1 MIDLDTI
8 EHELIK
14 LQNKAIK
21 KEEVPVSAI
30 IVYKD
35 KIISKK
41 YNTTERK
48 NNFMNH
54 AEILVIKEAMKKLK
68 NWRLDECTLYVSLE
82 PCDMCKEIIKK
93 SRIKNVYYFSNQN
106 EHKTESEPLY
116 KYVEN
121 KIMSEKMSNFFKNK
135 R

>member
-8 EHELIK
+8 EKELIK

-21 KEEVPVSAI
+21 RDEVPVSAI
-30 IVYKD
+30 IVYND

-41 YNTTERK
+41 HNLTEK
-48 NNFMNH
+48 KQNFMNH
-54 AEILVIKEAMKKLK
+54 AEILVIKEAMRKLK
-68 NWRLDECTLYVSLE
+68 NWRLDDCSLYVSLE

-93 SRIKNVYYFSNQN
+93 SRIKNVYYFSKQN
-106 EHKTESEPLY
+106 EHETE
-116 KYVEN
+116 KYPEYSYIEN
-121 KIMSEKMSNFFKNK
+121 KIISKNMSDFFKIK